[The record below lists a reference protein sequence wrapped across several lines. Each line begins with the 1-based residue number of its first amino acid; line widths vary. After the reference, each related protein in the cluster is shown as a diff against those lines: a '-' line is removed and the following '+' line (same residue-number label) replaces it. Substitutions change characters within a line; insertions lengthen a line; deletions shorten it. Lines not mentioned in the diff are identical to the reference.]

1 LETTDR
7 FLTKQDLDYL
17 FDAHANSIGA
27 LLLHLAAT
35 ETCYSDKHVPR
46 DKMGQL
52 VARGEVETGSRHEY
66 PGDLGRKTIKSK
78 VLVEVLGEVSLSFA
92 KFARFKKNTDIG
104 WSRSPSFRPWGGAET
119 MSYQPIENYGIIG
132 NMRTVA
138 LVGMNGS
145 IDWYCYPHF
154 DSASVFGAI
163 LDDKK
168 GGRFQIFAGV
178 DGVRH
183 KQFYWP
189 STNVLVT
196 RFLLA
201 DGIAELED
209 FMPVGLPSDSPEY
222 RHIYRRIRCVR
233 GSVRISVAC
242 RPAFDYG
249 RQPHDTQVETN
260 GATFKSR
267 SVTLALSASMPLRND
282 GQGGVTAEFVLSEGK
297 SQVFILREDCE
308 GGVPGP
314 PSDEEAEGL
323 LRGTVKFWQDWL
335 SACTYH
341 GRWRDQVHRS
351 ALALKLLTFEPTGA
365 IIAAPTTS
373 LPEVVGGARN
383 WDYRYT
389 WMRDAAF
396 TVYAFLRIGF
406 RGEAAAFMGWIE
418 DYASKHARPA
428 APGGVVFTIAGGNQL
443 PEQTLDHWEGYRGS
457 APVRIGNAA
466 VVQFQGDIYGELMDA
481 FYLSNKYVSPT
492 SYDVWVKIRNR
503 LEWICENWQ
512 LPDAGIWEMRDRQEH
527 FVYSK
532 VMNWV
537 ALDRGLRLADKRA
550 LPADRAK
557 WMRERDKIYE
567 EVVAK
572 GWNEK
577 RQAFTQFYGSEDLD
591 ASLLIMPLVFFMA
604 PNDPRMI
611 GTINAIQKNP
621 QNGGLLSDGLV
632 YRYPPQPRIDG
643 LPGEEGTFNMCS
655 FWLVEAL
662 TRAGPAFPD
671 KLDQARLLF
680 ERVLGYANHLGL
692 YSEQTGPQ
700 GEALGNFP
708 QAFTHLALISAAF
721 NLDRMLGR

>member
-1 LETTDR
+1 
-7 FLTKQDLDYL
+7 
-17 FDAHANSIGA
+17 
-27 LLLHLAAT
+27 
-35 ETCYSDKHVPR
+35 
-46 DKMGQL
+46 M
-52 VARGEVETGSRHEY
+52 
-66 PGDLGRKTIKSK
+66 
-78 VLVEVLGEVSLSFA
+78 
-92 KFARFKKNTDIG
+92 
-104 WSRSPSFRPWGGAET
+104 

-154 DSASVFGAI
+154 DSPSIFGAI
-163 LDDKK
+163 LDDKN
-168 GGRFQIFAGV
+168 GGCFRISAASDSG
-178 DGVRH
+178 RH

-196 RFLLA
+196 RFLLT

-209 FMPVGLPSDSPEY
+209 FMPVGLPCDSPEY

-233 GSVRISVAC
+233 GSVRISLAC

-249 RQPHDTQVETN
+249 RQTHDTLIEAN
-260 GATFKSR
+260 GAKFKTS
-267 SVTLALSASMPLRND
+267 SMTLALSTAVPLRND
-282 GQGGVTAEFVLSEGK
+282 GDGGVSAEFVLSDGRSE
-297 SQVFILREDCE
+297 VFILRADCNE
-308 GGVPGP
+308 GGVPCAL
-314 PSDEEAEGL
+314 SEEVASEL
-323 LRGTVKFWQDWL
+323 LRDTVKFWQNWL
-335 SACTYH
+335 STCTYH

-365 IIAAPTTS
+365 IVAAPTTS
-373 LPEVVGGARN
+373 LPEVIGGARN

-406 RGEAAAFMGWIE
+406 RDEAAAFMSWIE
-418 DYASKHARPA
+418 DYASKYARSNERGA
-428 APGGVVFTIAGGNQL
+428 VVFTINGEKKL
-443 PEQTLDHWEGYRGS
+443 PEHTLDHWEGYRGS
-457 APVRIGNAA
+457 SPVRIGNAA
-466 VVQFQGDIYGELMDA
+466 VSQFQGDIYGELMDA

-492 SYDVWVKIRNR
+492 SYDVWVKIRAR

-512 LPDAGIWEMRDRQEH
+512 LPDAGIWEMRNRQEH

-537 ALDRGLRLADKRA
+537 ALDRGIRLADKRA

-557 WMRERDKIYE
+557 WMRERDRIYE
-567 EVVAK
+567 EVMTK

-577 RQAFTQFYGSEDLD
+577 RRAFTQFYGSEDLD

-604 PNDPRMI
+604 PTDPRMI
-611 GTINAIQKNP
+611 DTIDAMLKSP
-621 QNGGLLSDGLV
+621 GDGGLLSDSLV
-632 YRYPPQPRIDG
+632 YRYPSQPRIDG

-662 TRAGPAFPD
+662 TRAGQAFPE

-692 YSEQTGPQ
+692 YAEQTGPQ

-721 NLDRMLGR
+721 NLDRMLGSQV

>member
-1 LETTDR
+1 
-7 FLTKQDLDYL
+7 
-17 FDAHANSIGA
+17 
-27 LLLHLAAT
+27 
-35 ETCYSDKHVPR
+35 
-46 DKMGQL
+46 
-52 VARGEVETGSRHEY
+52 
-66 PGDLGRKTIKSK
+66 
-78 VLVEVLGEVSLSFA
+78 
-92 KFARFKKNTDIG
+92 
-104 WSRSPSFRPWGGAET
+104 

-154 DSASVFGAI
+154 DSPSIFGAI
-163 LDDKK
+163 LDHEK
-168 GGRFQIFAGV
+168 GGRFQISAAA

-222 RHIYRRIRCVR
+222 RHVYRRVRCVR
-233 GSVRISVAC
+233 GAVRISLSC

-249 RQPHDTQVETN
+249 RQTHDTLIQAN
-260 GATFKSR
+260 GATFKSG
-267 SVTLALSASMPLRND
+267 SLTLALSTAVPLRND
-282 GQGGVTAEFVLSEGK
+282 GRGGVSAEFVLSEGE
-297 SQVFILREDCE
+297 SQVFILRDGCDE
-308 GGVPGP
+308 GGVPYL
-314 PSDEEAEGL
+314 PSEKDAETL
-323 LRGTVKFWQDWL
+323 LRCTVKFWRDWL
-335 SACTYH
+335 SSCTYH

-373 LPEVVGGARN
+373 LPEVIGGARN

-389 WMRDAAF
+389 WIRDAAF

-406 RGEAAAFMGWIE
+406 RDEAAAFMGWIE
-418 DYASKHARPA
+418 DHGSKHVRPK
-428 APGGVVFTIAGGNQL
+428 APGSVVFTIGGDNNL

-457 APVRIGNAA
+457 GPVRIGNDA
-466 VVQFQGDIYGELMDA
+466 VSQIQGDIYGELMDA
-481 FYLSNKYVSPT
+481 LYLSNKYVSPT
-492 SYDVWVKIRNR
+492 TYDLWVKIRNR

-512 LPDAGIWEMRDRQEH
+512 LPDAGIWEMRNRQEH

-532 VMNWV
+532 IMNWV

-557 WMRERDKIYE
+557 WMRERDRIYE
-567 EVVAK
+567 EVMTR

-577 RQAFTQFYGSEDLD
+577 RHAFTQYYGSEDLD

-604 PNDPRMI
+604 PNDPRMLS
-611 GTINAIQKNP
+611 TISAILENP
-621 QNGGLLSDGLV
+621 RHGGLVSDGLV
-632 YRYPPQPRIDG
+632 YRYPPQTGIDG

-662 TRAGPAFPD
+662 TRAGLAFPE

-721 NLDRMLGR
+721 NLDRMLGS

>member
-1 LETTDR
+1 
-7 FLTKQDLDYL
+7 
-17 FDAHANSIGA
+17 
-27 LLLHLAAT
+27 
-35 ETCYSDKHVPR
+35 
-46 DKMGQL
+46 
-52 VARGEVETGSRHEY
+52 
-66 PGDLGRKTIKSK
+66 
-78 VLVEVLGEVSLSFA
+78 
-92 KFARFKKNTDIG
+92 
-104 WSRSPSFRPWGGAET
+104 

-145 IDWYCYPHF
+145 IDWYCYPQF
-154 DSASVFGAI
+154 DSPSIFGAI

-168 GGRFQIFAGV
+168 GGRFQISAGA

-183 KQFYWP
+183 KQVYWP

-196 RFLLA
+196 RFLLG

-209 FMPVGLPSDSPEY
+209 FMPVGLPSDSPGHH
-222 RHIYRRIRCVR
+222 HICRRIRCVR
-233 GSVRISVAC
+233 GAVRISVSC

-249 RQPHDTQVETN
+249 RQTHDTQIKAN
-260 GATFKSR
+260 GAIFKSG
-267 SVTLALSASMPLRND
+267 SVSLALSTSVPLCND
-282 GQGGVTAEFVLSEGK
+282 EQGGVSAEFVLAEGK
-297 SQVFILREDCE
+297 SQVFILRDDCAD
-308 GGVPGP
+308 GVPCP
-314 PSDEEAEGL
+314 PSEKDAEEL
-323 LRGTVKFWQDWL
+323 LRGTVKFWHDWL

-341 GRWRDQVHRS
+341 GRWRDQVQRS

-373 LPEVVGGARN
+373 LPEVIGGARN

-406 RGEAAAFMGWIE
+406 RDEAAAFMGWIE
-418 DYASKHARPA
+418 DYASKHVNPK
-428 APGGVVFTIAGGNQL
+428 APGAVVFTVEGDTQL
-443 PEQTLDHWEGYRGS
+443 PEQTLEHWEGYRGS
-457 APVRIGNAA
+457 RPVRIGNAA
-466 VVQFQGDIYGELMDA
+466 VSQFQGDIYGELMDA
-481 FYLSNKYVSPT
+481 LYLSNKYVSPT
-492 SYDVWVKIRNR
+492 SYDLWVKIRNR
-503 LEWICENWQ
+503 LEWICENWH
-512 LPDAGIWEMRDRQEH
+512 LPDAGIWEMRHRQEH

-537 ALDRGLRLADKRA
+537 ALDRGIRLADKRA
-550 LPADRAK
+550 LPADRTK
-557 WMRERDKIYE
+557 WARERDSIYE
-567 EVVAK
+567 EVMTQ

-577 RQAFTQFYGSEDLD
+577 HKAFTQFYGSEDLD

-604 PNDPRMI
+604 PTDPRMI
-611 GTINAIQKNP
+611 STINAILKNP
-621 QNGGLLSDGLV
+621 RDGGLVSDSLV

-662 TRAGPAFPD
+662 TRAGLAD
-671 KLDQARLLF
+671 AEKLDEARLLF

-721 NLDRMLGR
+721 NLDRMLGSQV

>member
-1 LETTDR
+1 
-7 FLTKQDLDYL
+7 
-17 FDAHANSIGA
+17 
-27 LLLHLAAT
+27 
-35 ETCYSDKHVPR
+35 
-46 DKMGQL
+46 
-52 VARGEVETGSRHEY
+52 
-66 PGDLGRKTIKSK
+66 
-78 VLVEVLGEVSLSFA
+78 
-92 KFARFKKNTDIG
+92 
-104 WSRSPSFRPWGGAET
+104 

-154 DSASVFGAI
+154 DSPSIFGAI

-168 GGRFQIFAGV
+168 GGRFQISADA

-209 FMPVGLPSDSPEY
+209 FMPAGLPSDSPEY

-233 GSVRISVAC
+233 GSVRMSVAC

-249 RQPHDTQVETN
+249 RQPHDTRIVAH
-260 GATFKSR
+260 GATFKSA
-267 SVTLALSASMPLRND
+267 SLTLALSTAVPLKND
-282 GQGGVTAEFVLSEGK
+282 GRGGVSAEFVLSEGK
-297 SQVFILREDCE
+297 SQTFILRDDCAE
-308 GGVPGP
+308 GGVPFP
-314 PSDEEAEGL
+314 ESENDAEML
-323 LRGTVKFWQDWL
+323 LHSTVKFWQDWL
-335 SACTYH
+335 STCTYH
-341 GRWRDQVHRS
+341 GRWRDQVQRS

-365 IIAAPTTS
+365 IVASPTTS
-373 LPEVVGGARN
+373 LPEVIGGARN

-389 WMRDAAF
+389 WIRDAAF
-396 TVYAFLRIGF
+396 TVYAFLRLGF
-406 RGEAAAFMGWIE
+406 KNEAAAFLRWIE
-418 DYASKHARPA
+418 DYASKHARPKE
-428 APGGVVFTIAGGNQL
+428 PGAVLFTIQGDTKL
-443 PEQTLDHWEGYRGS
+443 TEQTLDHWEGYRESG
-457 APVRIGNAA
+457 PVRIGNAA
-466 VVQFQGDIYGELMDA
+466 VSQFQGDIYGELMDS

-492 SYDVWVKIRNR
+492 SYDVWVKVRNR

-512 LPDAGIWEMRDRQEH
+512 RPDAGIWEMRNRQEH

-557 WMRERDKIYE
+557 WMRERDRIYE
-567 EVVAK
+567 EVMTR

-577 RQAFTQFYGSEDLD
+577 RQAFTQHYGSEDLD

-604 PNDPRMI
+604 PNDPRMVS
-611 GTINAIQKNP
+611 TIAAIVKDP
-621 QNGGLLSDGLV
+621 REGGLVSDSLV

-662 TRAGPAFPD
+662 TRASQAD
-671 KLDQARLLF
+671 AEKLDHARLLF

-721 NLDRMLGR
+721 NLDRMLGSHV

>member
-1 LETTDR
+1 
-7 FLTKQDLDYL
+7 
-17 FDAHANSIGA
+17 
-27 LLLHLAAT
+27 
-35 ETCYSDKHVPR
+35 
-46 DKMGQL
+46 
-52 VARGEVETGSRHEY
+52 
-66 PGDLGRKTIKSK
+66 
-78 VLVEVLGEVSLSFA
+78 
-92 KFARFKKNTDIG
+92 
-104 WSRSPSFRPWGGAET
+104 

-132 NMRTVA
+132 NMRTIA

-154 DSASVFGAI
+154 DSPSVFGAI

-168 GGRFQIFAGV
+168 GGRFQISANA

-196 RFLLA
+196 RFLLK
-201 DGIAELED
+201 DGIVELED
-209 FMPVGLPSDSPEY
+209 FMPAGLPSDSPEY
-222 RHIYRRIRCVR
+222 HNVYRRVRCVR
-233 GSVRISVAC
+233 GAVRISVAC

-249 RQPHDTQVETN
+249 RQIHDTGIESN
-260 GATFKSR
+260 GAVFKADGL
-267 SVTLALSASMPLRND
+267 TLALSTTVPLRDD
-282 GQGGVTAEFVLSEGK
+282 GQGGVSAEFVLAEGE
-297 SQVFILREDCE
+297 SQVFILGEK
-308 GGVPGP
+308 
-314 PSDEEAEGL
+314 SAEGRLPVPSSEQNADEL
-323 LRGTVKFWQDWL
+323 LKGTVKFWHDWL

-341 GRWRDQVHRS
+341 GRWRDQVQRS
-351 ALALKLLTFEPTGA
+351 ALALKLLTFQPTGA

-373 LPEVVGGARN
+373 LPEVIGGARN

-406 RGEAAAFMGWIE
+406 REEATAFLSWIE
-418 DYASKHARPA
+418 DYASKHISQKS
-428 APGGVVFTIAGGNQL
+428 PGAVVITIDGNNQL

-457 APVRIGNAA
+457 GPVRIGNAA
-466 VVQFQGDIYGELMDA
+466 VSQVQGDIYGEVMDA
-481 FYLSNKYVSPT
+481 LYLSNKYVSPT
-492 SYDVWVKIRNR
+492 SYDLWVRIRNR
-503 LEWICENWQ
+503 LDWICDNWQ
-512 LPDAGIWEMRDRQEH
+512 LPDAGIWEMRNRQEH

-550 LPADRAK
+550 LPANRVK
-557 WMRERDKIYE
+557 WLTERDSIYE
-567 EVVAK
+567 EVMSK

-604 PNDPRMI
+604 PTDPRMLS
-611 GTINAIQKNP
+611 TIKAILKNP
-621 QNGGLLSDGLV
+621 RDGGLVSDSLV

-643 LPGEEGTFNMCS
+643 LPGEEGTFTMCS

-662 TRAGPAFPD
+662 TRSGLAFPEN
-671 KLDQARLLF
+671 LDQARLLF
-680 ERVLGYANHLGL
+680 ERVLGYSNHLGL

-721 NLDRMLGR
+721 NLDRMLGSQV

>member
-1 LETTDR
+1 
-7 FLTKQDLDYL
+7 
-17 FDAHANSIGA
+17 
-27 LLLHLAAT
+27 
-35 ETCYSDKHVPR
+35 
-46 DKMGQL
+46 
-52 VARGEVETGSRHEY
+52 
-66 PGDLGRKTIKSK
+66 
-78 VLVEVLGEVSLSFA
+78 
-92 KFARFKKNTDIG
+92 
-104 WSRSPSFRPWGGAET
+104 

-145 IDWYCYPHF
+145 IDWYCYPQF
-154 DSASVFGAI
+154 DSPSIFGAI

-168 GGRFQIFAGV
+168 GGRFQISAGA

-196 RFLLA
+196 RFLLG

-209 FMPVGLPSDSPEY
+209 FMPVGLPSDSPGHH
-222 RHIYRRIRCVR
+222 HICRRIRCVR
-233 GSVRISVAC
+233 GEVRISVSC

-249 RQPHDTQVETN
+249 RQTHDTQIAAN
-260 GATFKSR
+260 GVIFKSG
-267 SVTLALSASMPLRND
+267 SLSLALSTNVPLSND
-282 GQGGVTAEFVLSEGK
+282 GQGGVSAEFVLAEGK
-297 SQVFILREDCE
+297 SKIFILRDDCAD
-308 GGVPGP
+308 GIPCP
-314 PSDEEAEGL
+314 PSEKGAEEL
-323 LRGTVKFWQDWL
+323 LRGTVKFWHNWL
-335 SACTYH
+335 SGCTYH
-341 GRWRDQVHRS
+341 GRWRDQVQRS

-373 LPEVVGGARN
+373 LPEVIGGARN

-406 RGEAAAFMGWIE
+406 RDEAAAFMGWIE
-418 DYASKHARPA
+418 DYASKHVNPK
-428 APGGVVFTIAGGNQL
+428 APGAVVFRIGGDTEL
-443 PEQTLDHWEGYRGS
+443 PEQTLEHWEGYRGS
-457 APVRIGNAA
+457 RPVRIGNAA
-466 VVQFQGDIYGELMDA
+466 VSQFQGDIYGELMDA
-481 FYLSNKYVSPT
+481 FYLANKYVSPT
-492 SYDVWVKIRNR
+492 SYGVWVKVRNR
-503 LEWICENWQ
+503 LEWICENWH
-512 LPDAGIWEMRDRQEH
+512 LPDAGIWEMRNRQEH

-537 ALDRGLRLADKRA
+537 ALDRGIRLAEKRA

-557 WMRERDKIYE
+557 WTRERDRIYE
-567 EVVAK
+567 EVMTQ

-577 RQAFTQFYGSEDLD
+577 RHAFTQFYGSEDLD

-604 PNDPRMI
+604 PTDPRMLS
-611 GTINAIQKNP
+611 TIDAILKNP
-621 QNGGLLSDGLV
+621 RGGGLVSDSLV

-662 TRAGPAFPD
+662 TRAGLAD
-671 KLDQARLLF
+671 AEKLDQARLLF

-721 NLDRMLGR
+721 NLDRMLGSQV

>member
-1 LETTDR
+1 
-7 FLTKQDLDYL
+7 
-17 FDAHANSIGA
+17 
-27 LLLHLAAT
+27 
-35 ETCYSDKHVPR
+35 
-46 DKMGQL
+46 
-52 VARGEVETGSRHEY
+52 
-66 PGDLGRKTIKSK
+66 
-78 VLVEVLGEVSLSFA
+78 
-92 KFARFKKNTDIG
+92 
-104 WSRSPSFRPWGGAET
+104 

-145 IDWYCYPHF
+145 IDWYCYPQF
-154 DSASVFGAI
+154 DSPSIFGAI

-168 GGRFQIFAGV
+168 GGRFQISAGA

-183 KQFYWP
+183 KQVYWP

-196 RFLLA
+196 RFLLG

-209 FMPVGLPSDSPEY
+209 FMPVGLPSDSPGHH
-222 RHIYRRIRCVR
+222 HICRRIRCVR
-233 GSVRISVAC
+233 GAVRISVFC

-249 RQPHDTQVETN
+249 RQIHDTQIEAN
-260 GATFKSR
+260 GAIFKSG
-267 SVTLALSASMPLRND
+267 SVSLALSTNVPLSND
-282 GQGGVTAEFVLSEGK
+282 GQGGVSAEFVLAEGK
-297 SQVFILREDCE
+297 SQVFILRDDCAD
-308 GGVPGP
+308 GVPCP
-314 PSDEEAEGL
+314 PSEKGAEEL
-323 LRGTVKFWQDWL
+323 LRGTVKFWHDWL

-341 GRWRDQVHRS
+341 GRWRDQVQRS

-373 LPEVVGGARN
+373 LPEVIGGARN

-406 RGEAAAFMGWIE
+406 REEAAAFMGWIE
-418 DYASKHARPA
+418 DYASKHVNPK
-428 APGGVVFTIAGGNQL
+428 APGAVVFTIEGDTQL
-443 PEQTLDHWEGYRGS
+443 PEQTLEHWEGYRGS
-457 APVRIGNAA
+457 RPVRIGNAA
-466 VVQFQGDIYGELMDA
+466 VSQFQGDIYGELMDA

-492 SYDVWVKIRNR
+492 SYDVWVKVRNR
-503 LEWICENWQ
+503 LEWICENWH
-512 LPDAGIWEMRDRQEH
+512 LPDAGIWEMRNRQEH

-537 ALDRGLRLADKRA
+537 ALDRGIRLAEKRA
-550 LPADRAK
+550 LPADRTK
-557 WMRERDKIYE
+557 WTRERDLIYE
-567 EVVAK
+567 EVMTR

-577 RQAFTQFYGSEDLD
+577 RHAFTQFYGSEDLD

-604 PNDPRMI
+604 PTDPRMI
-611 GTINAIQKNP
+611 GTIDAILKNP
-621 QNGGLLSDGLV
+621 RDGGLVSDSLV

-662 TRAGPAFPD
+662 TRAGLAD
-671 KLDQARLLF
+671 AEKLDQARLLF

-721 NLDRMLGR
+721 NLDRMLGSQV

>member
-1 LETTDR
+1 
-7 FLTKQDLDYL
+7 
-17 FDAHANSIGA
+17 
-27 LLLHLAAT
+27 
-35 ETCYSDKHVPR
+35 
-46 DKMGQL
+46 
-52 VARGEVETGSRHEY
+52 
-66 PGDLGRKTIKSK
+66 
-78 VLVEVLGEVSLSFA
+78 
-92 KFARFKKNTDIG
+92 
-104 WSRSPSFRPWGGAET
+104 

-145 IDWYCYPHF
+145 MDWYCYPHF
-154 DSASVFGAI
+154 DSPSIFGAI

-168 GGRFQIFAGV
+168 GGRFQISADA

-222 RHIYRRIRCVR
+222 RHVYRRIRCVR
-233 GSVRISVAC
+233 GTVRISVAC

-249 RQPHDTQVETN
+249 RQSHDTLIDAN
-260 GATFKSR
+260 GATFKAGR
-267 SVTLALSASMPLRND
+267 LTLGLSAAVPLRDD
-282 GQGGVTAEFVLSEGK
+282 GRGGVSAEFVLSEGK
-297 SQVFILREDCE
+297 SQVFILRDDCAE
-308 GGVPGP
+308 GGLPYP
-314 PSDEEAEGL
+314 PSAEAAEQL
-323 LRGTVKFWQDWL
+323 LRSTVKFWQDWL

-351 ALALKLLTFEPTGA
+351 VLALKLLTFEPTGA

-373 LPEVVGGARN
+373 LPEVIGGPRN
-383 WDYRYT
+383 WDYRYA
-389 WMRDAAF
+389 WIRDAAF

-406 RGEAAAFMGWIE
+406 RNEAAAFMRWIE
-418 DYASKHARPA
+418 DRASKYGRPKE
-428 APGGVVFTIAGGNQL
+428 PGVVVFTIDGDDKL
-443 PEQTLDHWEGYRGS
+443 PEQTLDHWEGYRASG
-457 APVRIGNAA
+457 PVRIGNAA
-466 VVQFQGDIYGELMDA
+466 VSQFQGDIYGEFMDA

-492 SYDVWVKIRNR
+492 SYDVWIKIRSR

-512 LPDAGIWEMRDRQEH
+512 LPDAGIWEMRNRQEH

-550 LPADRAK
+550 LPADRTK
-557 WMRERDKIYE
+557 WMRERDRIYE
-567 EVVAK
+567 EVMTR

-604 PNDPRMI
+604 PNDPRMLS
-611 GTINAIQKNP
+611 TISAILEDP
-621 QNGGLLSDGLV
+621 RHGGLVSDSLV

-643 LPGEEGTFNMCS
+643 LSGEEGTFNMCS

-662 TRAGPAFPD
+662 TRAGLAFPE

-692 YSEQTGPQ
+692 YSEQTGLQ

-708 QAFTHLALISAAF
+708 QAFTHVALISAAF
-721 NLDRMLGR
+721 NLDRKLGS

>member
-1 LETTDR
+1 M
-7 FLTKQDLDYL
+7 
-17 FDAHANSIGA
+17 
-27 LLLHLAAT
+27 
-35 ETCYSDKHVPR
+35 P
-46 DKMGQL
+46 
-52 VARGEVETGSRHEY
+52 
-66 PGDLGRKTIKSK
+66 
-78 VLVEVLGEVSLSFA
+78 
-92 KFARFKKNTDIG
+92 
-104 WSRSPSFRPWGGAET
+104 
-119 MSYQPIENYGIIG
+119 YQPIENYGIIG

-154 DSASVFGAI
+154 DSPSIFGAI

-168 GGRFQIFAGV
+168 GGRFQISADA

-189 STNVLVT
+189 STNVLIT
-196 RFLLA
+196 RFLLKE
-201 DGIAELED
+201 GIVELED
-209 FMPVGLPSDSPEY
+209 FMPAGLPTDSPEY
-222 RHIYRRIRCVR
+222 NHIYRRIRCVR
-233 GSVRISVAC
+233 GAVHISVAC

-249 RQPHDTQVETN
+249 RQRHDTLIETN
-260 GATFKSR
+260 RAIFKAGSL
-267 SVTLALSASMPLRND
+267 TLSLSATVPLMDD
-282 GQGGVTAEFVLSEGK
+282 GQGGASAEFLLTEGK
-297 SQVFILREDCE
+297 SHVFILRDN
-308 GGVPGP
+308 GDKGRVPGP
-314 PSDEEAEGL
+314 PSDKDAEEL
-323 LRGTVKFWQDWL
+323 LRRTVKFWQEWL

-341 GRWRDQVHRS
+341 GRWRDQVQRS
-351 ALALKLLTFEPTGA
+351 ALTLKLLTFEPTGA

-373 LPEVVGGARN
+373 LPEVVGGTRN

-406 RGEAAAFMGWIE
+406 KDETAAFMRWIE
-418 DYASKHARPA
+418 DYACKHAGPK
-428 APGGVVFTIAGGNQL
+428 APGAVVFTIAGDEQL

-457 APVRIGNAA
+457 RPVRIGNAA
-466 VVQFQGDIYGELMDA
+466 VSQFQGDIYGELMDA

-492 SYDVWVKIRNR
+492 SYDVWVKIRKR
-503 LEWICENWQ
+503 LDWICENWQ
-512 LPDAGIWEMRDRQEH
+512 LPDAGIWEMRNRQEH

-557 WMRERDKIYE
+557 WIRERDRIYG
-567 EVVAK
+567 EVMTQ

-577 RQAFTQFYGSEDLD
+577 RHAFTQFYGSEDLD

-604 PNDPRMI
+604 PTDPRMLR
-611 GTINAIQKNP
+611 TISAIRESP
-621 QNGGLLSDGLV
+621 RHGGLVSDGLV
-632 YRYPPQPRIDG
+632 YRYPPQARIDG

-662 TRAGPAFPD
+662 TRAGQAD
-671 KLDQARLLF
+671 AQNLHHARLLF
-680 ERVLGYANHLGL
+680 ERVLGYSNHLGL

-721 NLDRMLGR
+721 NLDRMLGSQA

>member
-1 LETTDR
+1 M
-7 FLTKQDLDYL
+7 
-17 FDAHANSIGA
+17 A
-27 LLLHLAAT
+27 
-35 ETCYSDKHVPR
+35 
-46 DKMGQL
+46 
-52 VARGEVETGSRHEY
+52 
-66 PGDLGRKTIKSK
+66 
-78 VLVEVLGEVSLSFA
+78 
-92 KFARFKKNTDIG
+92 
-104 WSRSPSFRPWGGAET
+104 
-119 MSYQPIENYGIIG
+119 YQPIENYGIIG

-154 DSASVFGAI
+154 DSPSVFGAI

-168 GGRFQIFAGV
+168 GGRFQISAAS

-196 RFLLA
+196 RFLMA

-209 FMPVGLPSDSPEY
+209 FMPVGLSSESSAY
-222 RHIYRRIRCVR
+222 RRVYRRIRCVR
-233 GSVRISVAC
+233 GTVRISVTC

-249 RQPHDTQVETN
+249 RQTHEVVIGTN
-260 GATFKSR
+260 GATFKSA
-267 SVTLALSASMPLRND
+267 SLTLALSTAVPLKDD
-282 GQGGVTAEFVLSEGK
+282 GHGGVSAEFVLSEGA
-297 SQVFILREDCE
+297 SQVFVLTDDCAE
-308 GGVPGP
+308 SAVPCP
-314 PSDEEAEGL
+314 PCAKQAEEL

-341 GRWRDQVHRS
+341 GRWQAQVHRS

-365 IIAAPTTS
+365 IIAAPTAS
-373 LPEVVGGARN
+373 LPEVIGGTRN

-396 TVYAFLRIGF
+396 TVYAFLRLGF
-406 RGEAAAFMGWIE
+406 KDEAAAFMHWIE
-418 DYASKHARPA
+418 EFASKHVHPED
-428 APGGVVFTIAGGNQL
+428 PGAVVFTIAGDNKL
-443 PEQTLDHWEGYRGS
+443 VEQTLDHWEGYRESG
-457 APVRIGNAA
+457 PVRIGNAA
-466 VVQFQGDIYGELMDA
+466 VAQFQGDIYGELMDA
-481 FYLSNKYVSPT
+481 LYLSNKYVSPT
-492 SYDVWVKIRNR
+492 SYDVWVKVRAR
-503 LEWICENWQ
+503 LEWICEHWQ
-512 LPDAGIWEMRDRQEH
+512 LPDAGIWEMRNRQEH

-537 ALDRGLRLADKRA
+537 ALDRGIRLADKRA

-557 WMRERDKIYE
+557 WLRERDRIYE
-567 EVVAK
+567 EVMAK

-577 RQAFTQFYGSEDLD
+577 RRAFTQFYGSDDLD
-591 ASLLIMPLVFFMA
+591 ASLLIMSLVFFMA
-604 PNDPRMI
+604 PTDPRMI
-611 GTINAIQKNP
+611 STIDAIRKNP
-621 QNGGLLSDGLV
+621 KDGGLVSDSLV
-632 YRYPPQPRIDG
+632 YRYPPQARIDG
-643 LPGEEGTFNMCS
+643 LPGAEGTFNMCS

-662 TRAGPAFPD
+662 TRASAGIPE
-671 KLDQARLLF
+671 KLDEAKLLF

-721 NLDRMLGR
+721 NLDRMSGSQV

>member
-1 LETTDR
+1 M
-7 FLTKQDLDYL
+7 
-17 FDAHANSIGA
+17 
-27 LLLHLAAT
+27 
-35 ETCYSDKHVPR
+35 P
-46 DKMGQL
+46 
-52 VARGEVETGSRHEY
+52 
-66 PGDLGRKTIKSK
+66 
-78 VLVEVLGEVSLSFA
+78 
-92 KFARFKKNTDIG
+92 
-104 WSRSPSFRPWGGAET
+104 
-119 MSYQPIENYGIIG
+119 YQPIENYGIIG
-132 NMRTVA
+132 NMHTIA
-138 LVGMNGS
+138 LVGRNGS

-154 DSASVFGAI
+154 DSPSIFGAI
-163 LDDKK
+163 LDDAK
-168 GGRFQIFAGV
+168 GGRFQISAGD
-178 DGVRH
+178 DGIRH

-196 RFLLA
+196 RFLHK

-209 FMPVGLPSDSPEY
+209 FMPAGLPSNSREF
-222 RHIYRRIRCVR
+222 HQVWRRIRCVR
-233 GSVRISVAC
+233 GAVSISVAC
-242 RPAFDYG
+242 CPAFDYG
-249 RQPHDTQVETN
+249 RQTHEALIDAN
-260 GATFKSR
+260 GAIFKSG
-267 SVTLALSASMPLRND
+267 SLCVALSSTVPLQND
-282 GQGGVTAEFVLSEGK
+282 GKGGVSAEFVLAEGQ
-297 SQVFILREDCE
+297 SQVFILKGDCVE
-308 GGVPGP
+308 SEATSP
-314 PSDEEAEGL
+314 PSGDDVEKV

-373 LPEVVGGARN
+373 LPEVIGGTRN

-389 WMRDAAF
+389 WIRDAAF

-406 RGEAAAFMGWIE
+406 RDEAAAFMRWME
-418 DYASKHARPA
+418 DYASKHVSPKELGA
-428 APGGVVFTIAGGNQL
+428 AVFTIKGDNQL
-443 PEQTLDHWEGYRGS
+443 PEHTLDHWEGYRGS
-457 APVRIGNAA
+457 GPVRIGNDA
-466 VVQFQGDIYGELMDA
+466 VRQFQRDVYGELMDA

-492 SYDVWVKIRNR
+492 SYDVWIKVRNR

-512 LPDAGIWEMRDRQEH
+512 LPDAGIWEMRNREEH

-550 LPADRAK
+550 LPCDRAK
-557 WMRERDKIYE
+557 WIRERDRIYE
-567 EVVAK
+567 EVMTQ

-577 RQAFTQFYGSEDLD
+577 RRAFTQYYGSEDLD

-611 GTINAIQKNP
+611 STINAILENP
-621 QNGGLLSDGLV
+621 KNGGLVSDSLV
-632 YRYPPQPRIDG
+632 YRYPPKPRIDG
-643 LPGEEGTFNMCS
+643 LPGEEGSFNMCT

-662 TRAGPAFPD
+662 TRAGLTSPQ

-721 NLDRMLGR
+721 NLDRMLGD